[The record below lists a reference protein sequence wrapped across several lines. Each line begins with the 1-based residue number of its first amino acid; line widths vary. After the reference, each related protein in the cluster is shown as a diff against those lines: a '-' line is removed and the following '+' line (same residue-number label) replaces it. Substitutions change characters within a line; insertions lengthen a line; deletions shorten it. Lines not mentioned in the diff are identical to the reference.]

1 MFAFYPFGM
10 KTKQNTHVHDLKMT
24 IPKKKCIILVYMPLM
39 DENGARLETQDQSD
53 HSKITCTYLIFVC
66 YATMNY
72 IQNRHCKDES
82 LQNLFDIKALL
93 RLIQKLNEWR

>member
-1 MFAFYPFGM
+1 
-10 KTKQNTHVHDLKMT
+10 
-24 IPKKKCIILVYMPLM
+24 M